1 MPKLST
7 KEMKVGRQSIIL
19 VTLSDIHIGHQ
30 SVEQM
35 EKEFYDEENGFF
47 VQLEEIVQHCKDNDI
62 IFAGVAI
69 TGDYWNHQLS
79 LNSPHA
85 RFGLALAHTLAV
97 IVIGEYGGKV
107 IFVRGTRSHDLNQ
120 LSLLEALTYEY
131 ENDFFIF
138 DTVTEIDL
146 YGYKTLIIP
155 EEYMK
160 NPDEYYEEFFS
171 QKWDIVLGHGFFKWN
186 CFNKNEVERPM
197 PEMPIFDQDQFIKMA
212 RAIIFGHDHGYKSY
226 RDVLRYNGSWSRLCH
241 GEEDEKGGL
250 ILYID
255 DDSVAIERMINSL
268 APTFQAISLEKLVK
282 GELNFETA
290 VKAIEKHKRKLDYLK
305 VKISLETVKEN
316 PAMVELINATFASQ
330 YKRGITIE
338 SPPFSRKDG
347 ELVLLAK
354 EQTND
359 TEEVSTEE
367 RRESSKFGFLFE
379 SNIHLDEKVF
389 RFIVAKHGEDSAI
402 DLDDI
407 RDALSDNSDN

>member
-131 ENDFFIF
+131 ENNFFIF

-160 NPDEYYEEFFS
+160 NPDEHYEEFFS
-171 QKWDIVLGHGFFKWN
+171 QKWDIVLGHGLTIS
-186 CFNKNEVERPM
+186 
-197 PEMPIFDQDQFIKMA
+197 PINQ
-212 RAIIFGHDHGYKSY
+212 
-226 RDVLRYNGSWSRLCH
+226 
-241 GEEDEKGGL
+241 
-250 ILYID
+250 
-255 DDSVAIERMINSL
+255 
-268 APTFQAISLEKLVK
+268 
-282 GELNFETA
+282 
-290 VKAIEKHKRKLDYLK
+290 
-305 VKISLETVKEN
+305 
-316 PAMVELINATFASQ
+316 
-330 YKRGITIE
+330 
-338 SPPFSRKDG
+338 
-347 ELVLLAK
+347 
-354 EQTND
+354 
-359 TEEVSTEE
+359 
-367 RRESSKFGFLFE
+367 
-379 SNIHLDEKVF
+379 
-389 RFIVAKHGEDSAI
+389 
-402 DLDDI
+402 
-407 RDALSDNSDN
+407 